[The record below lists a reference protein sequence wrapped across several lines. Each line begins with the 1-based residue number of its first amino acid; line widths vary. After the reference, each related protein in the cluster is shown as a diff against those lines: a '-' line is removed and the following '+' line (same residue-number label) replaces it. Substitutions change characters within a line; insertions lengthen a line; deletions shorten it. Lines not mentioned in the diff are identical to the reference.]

1 LDKTIVTTLLIIAG
15 VVAAV
20 TAFRAIYPAVVQS
33 SQAITSM
40 EGRLDERLKSQIQ
53 IIHAAPEGQINPQRM
68 FIWVKNVG
76 SESVKAVERCD
87 VFFGPEG
94 NFVSVPYGGSGTPN
108 WEYEVENDTYWS
120 PRATL
125 KITIDYGQVIPDD
138 RYFVKVTLPNGVS
151 DEYFFSK

>member
-1 LDKTIVTTLLIIAG
+1 LDKTIITTLLIIAG

-20 TAFRAIYPAVVQS
+20 TAFRAIYPAIVQS
-33 SQAITSM
+33 SQAISSM
-40 EGRLDERLKSQIQ
+40 EGRLDERLKSQIE
-53 IIHAAPEGQINPQRM
+53 IIHAAPGDQSNPQWA

-76 SESVKAVERCD
+76 SLSVKPVERCD

-94 NFVSVPYGGSGTPN
+94 NFVSVPYGGSSTPN
-108 WEYEVENDTYWS
+108 WEYEVENDSYWN

-125 KITIDYGQVIPDD
+125 RINIDYGQVLPDG